1 MDFTYGNILLLY
13 CVRNKDNSEQ
23 TLSSNNNNI
32 NKNTNNYNTIS
43 SNLPEYIIG
52 RINLCTEIF
61 NVVMSSKPDKFH
73 TSVIIIS
80 KEEYNNE
87 IKEILFSK
95 GVPEKYLEY
104 DNSSKTIEDV
114 FNNLLNRITKLANPP
129 SIYFIGSVW
138 QKDTFN
144 SIKESKLG
152 KYTVFF
158 EGALDNRSYD
168 IIQKEKLSEPPKK
181 GTIHYKKKL
190 RNKAI
195 DVLLNYIFPK
205 NKNP

>member
-52 RINLCTEIF
+52 RINLCIEIF

-80 KEEYNNE
+80 KEEYNKE
-87 IKEILFSK
+87 IKEILLSK

-168 IIQKEKLSEPPKK
+168 IVQKEKLSEPPKK